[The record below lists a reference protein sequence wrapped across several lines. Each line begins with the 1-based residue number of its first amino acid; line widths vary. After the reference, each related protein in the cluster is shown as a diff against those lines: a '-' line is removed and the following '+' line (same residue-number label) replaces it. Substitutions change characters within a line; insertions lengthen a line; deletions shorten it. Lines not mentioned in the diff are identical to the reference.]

1 MATDK
6 SIRELMYELNV
17 DLNTAYMAGNA
28 RNYEVALEKAES
40 FKKLVNNP
48 TTLAE
53 IDTKLTLIQ
62 HKLACFRYDNLLKGK
77 NTSTKI
83 INSEVDLYNF
93 VKNTLSGWKFEAG
106 TNVMAGR
113 LTKLI
118 WWMDSPLRGDDWSA
132 YLDGLNWDQLISGM
146 DAEIMSEVQYLLE
159 KSK

>member
-6 SIRELMYELNV
+6 SLRELMYELNV

-40 FKKLVNNP
+40 IKKLVNNP

-62 HKLACFRYDNLLKGK
+62 HKLACFRYDNLLKVK

-83 INSEVDLYNF
+83 INSEVIF
-93 VKNTLSGWKFEAG
+93 NTF
-106 TNVMAGR
+106 
-113 LTKLI
+113 
-118 WWMDSPLRGDDWSA
+118 
-132 YLDGLNWDQLISGM
+132 
-146 DAEIMSEVQYLLE
+146 
-159 KSK
+159 